1 MSDAVA
7 HASPFNSA
15 LETGLRSL
23 AILAEACPDPFG
35 LQRLLYFDY
44 LVVHSSDADGPA
56 SLHPSTPLRNGE
68 LLVRRGL
75 IERGLLLFIG
85 RGLIERN
92 ASGSGISYVAAE
104 PAGPFLECLAS
115 PYSRM
120 LRERASWAME
130 TFGALDD
137 DEIKSY
143 FDARFERWTREFQAL
158 QLPPEPA
165 L

>member
-1 MSDAVA
+1 MSEVA
-7 HASPFNSA
+7 TQASPFNST

-23 AILAEACPDPFG
+23 AILADACPDPFD

-44 LVVHSSDADGPA
+44 LVVHSSDADGPV

-75 IERGLLLFIG
+75 IEQGLLLFIG
-85 RGLIERN
+85 RGLIERT
-92 ASGSGISYVAAE
+92 ASSSGILYVATE
-104 PAGPFLECLAS
+104 TAGPFLECLTS
-115 PYSRM
+115 PYSRT

-130 TFGALDD
+130 TFGALDND
-137 DEIKSY
+137 QLKSY
-143 FDARFERWTREFQAL
+143 FDAHFERWTREFQVI
-158 QLPPEPA
+158 QLPPEPV